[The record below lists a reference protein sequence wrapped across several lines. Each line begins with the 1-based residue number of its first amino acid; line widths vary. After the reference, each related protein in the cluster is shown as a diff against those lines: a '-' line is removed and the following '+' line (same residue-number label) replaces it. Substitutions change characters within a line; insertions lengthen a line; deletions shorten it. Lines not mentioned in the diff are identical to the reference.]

1 MGTKRMALRP
11 GSLVTVFGGSGF
23 LGTHVVQALAR
34 RGYRIRV
41 AVRRPNEA
49 LFTKMSGVVGQVEP
63 VQANIRDSRS
73 VAAAVAGAQAVVN
86 LVGILHETGAQ
97 RFETVQAMGADR
109 VARAARAAGV
119 GVFVQMSALGAD
131 PESRSAYART
141 KALGEEAVRAQF
153 PDAVIVRPSLVFG
166 PEDRL
171 YNRFAGMARLM
182 PVLPLF
188 GGGKTRFQP
197 VYVKD
202 VAEAIALAVESDV
215 ADGRVIEL
223 GGPEVR
229 TLREI
234 FELVLL
240 ETCRKRLLMPIPFA
254 LARMQAAVLQLL
266 PNPLLT
272 VDQVKLLAIDNVVSD
287 AARAEG
293 RTLEGLGIVPTA
305 AEAIVPSYLA
315 RFRKRGQF
323 EPAPELG
330 RREAEQS

>member
-1 MGTKRMALRP
+1 MGTKRMTLRP
-11 GSLVTVFGGSGF
+11 GSVVTVFGGSGF
-23 LGTHVVQALAR
+23 LGAHVVQALAR

-73 VAAAVAGAQAVVN
+73 VADAVAGADAVVN
-86 LVGILHETGAQ
+86 LVGILSETGAQ

-119 GVFVQMSALGAD
+119 GIFVHMSALGAD
-131 PESRSAYART
+131 PESRSLYART
-141 KALGEEAVRAQF
+141 KALGEAAVRAQY
-153 PDAVIVRPSLVFG
+153 PDAAIFRPSVVFG

-171 YNRFAGMARLM
+171 YNRFAAMARLM

-188 GGGKTRFQP
+188 GGGATRFQP

-202 VAEAIALAVESDV
+202 VAEAVAIAVETGA

-229 TLREI
+229 TLRDI
-234 FELVLL
+234 FELVLA
-240 ETCRKRLLMPIPFA
+240 ETCRKRLLVPVPFA
-254 LARMQAAVLQLL
+254 LAKMKAAVLQLL

-272 VDQVKLLAIDNVVSD
+272 VDQVKLLAVDNVVGE
-287 AARAEG
+287 AATAEG
-293 RTLEGLGIVPTA
+293 RTLQGLGIVPTA
-305 AEAIVPSYLA
+305 AEAIVPAYLV

>member
-1 MGTKRMALRP
+1 
-11 GSLVTVFGGSGF
+11 
-23 LGTHVVQALAR
+23 
-34 RGYRIRV
+34 
-41 AVRRPNEA
+41 
-49 LFTKMSGVVGQVEP
+49 MSGVVGQVEP

-73 VAAAVAGAQAVVN
+73 VASAVAGAQAVVN
-86 LVGILHETGAQ
+86 LVGILYETGAQ

-109 VARAARAAGV
+109 VARAAKAAGV
-119 GVFVQMSALGAD
+119 PIFVQVSAIGAD

-141 KALGEEAVRAQF
+141 KALGEEAVKAQF

-166 PEDRL
+166 PEDQL
-171 YNRFAGMARLM
+171 YNRFAAMARLM

-188 GGGKTRFQP
+188 GGGATRFQP

-202 VAEAIALAVESDV
+202 VAEAIARAVENDV

-240 ETCRKRLLMPIPFA
+240 ETCRKRLLLPIPFA
-254 LARMQAAVLQLL
+254 LARMKAAVLQLL
-266 PNPLLT
+266 PNPMLT
-272 VDQVKLLAIDNVVSD
+272 LDQVKLLAVDNVVSD
-287 AARAEG
+287 AAMAEG
-293 RTLEGLGIVPTA
+293 RTLQGLGIVPTA

-330 RREAEQS
+330 RHEAEQS